1 MRLLFLCIS
10 DGFALLIAAC
20 APSATAATIAALGTL
35 GGTSSYATAINDAGQ
50 VVGYSTNAAGID
62 HAFLYSGGVLNDLGT
77 FGGTSSMAYGINNSG
92 QIVGTVDFSYPV
104 GSEAFLDSGGVGT
117 IIGNANTIP
126 FGPLSTANA
135 INSSGQ
141 VAAVGIY
148 YSSMSGPVTAGYLYS
163 GGTSTYL
170 PLPSGGT
177 CLDLRIGAPMPCGG
191 VVSAINDSGQVVGTV
206 PGNYQDNAVD
216 EATSYSGGLWTVVV
230 PDLFYSGANGIN
242 NAGQIVGFYAIVQG
256 SQYGAEDGGQDAF
269 LLSAAGQF
277 TDLGPGDAL
286 GINAQGQVVGYSG
299 YVAGAPINTAFLYS
313 GGMLINLNSLL
324 PSNSGW
330 DLQEATAINDS
341 GQIVGYGTFDGETQA
356 FLPNTAAT
364 VPEPCSLALLGAGAA
379 FIFLTRRMAQFN
391 QNVRDQG
398 RSR

>member
-242 NAGQIVGFYAIVQG
+242 NAGQIVGFSGLSIWSRGWGTGRVSPFSSRPIHGPRPGRRSWHQRAG
-256 SQYGAEDGGQDAF
+256 SSRRVLGVRRGRAHQYC
-269 LLSAAGQF
+269 L
-277 TDLGPGDAL
+277 
-286 GINAQGQVVGYSG
+286 
-299 YVAGAPINTAFLYS
+299 
-313 GGMLINLNSLL
+313 SLL
-324 PSNSGW
+324 
-330 DLQEATAINDS
+330 
-341 GQIVGYGTFDGETQA
+341 
-356 FLPNTAAT
+356 
-364 VPEPCSLALLGAGAA
+364 
-379 FIFLTRRMAQFN
+379 RRDA
-391 QNVRDQG
+391 D
-398 RSR
+398 